1 MTPEDKL
8 PVYEMESTYSVEVV
22 AELAGV
28 DTRTVIHYHELGVVR
43 SVSDAME
50 FDAEGLRQLCR
61 LEQLRQSHELT
72 DSGVKLIAELLS
84 EIERLRQE
92 RRNIIR

>member
-1 MTPEDKL
+1 MSPQDKH

-28 DTRTVIHYHELGVVR
+28 DTRTVIHYHELGVVT
-43 SVSDAME
+43 SVSEAME
-50 FDAEGLRQLCR
+50 FDSEGLRQLCR

-72 DSGVKLIAELLS
+72 DSGLQLIADLLEEVEL
-84 EIERLRQE
+84 LRQE
-92 RRNIIR
+92 RRHHLR